1 MSDLTPSAPGE
12 SLPPPQK
19 TGHGTVSD
27 IRHDIVKTRATISE
41 LGAGVTDTHAMV
53 SNIHRAVVQ
62 GQEGSGGKPL
72 LVRQNHAL
80 VVTKWPLIMS

>member
-62 GQEGSGGKPL
+62 GQGGGGGPL
-72 LVRQNHAL
+72 FVCQTHVL
-80 VVTKWPLIMS
+80 VVTERPLTIS